1 MESFENLSGLE
12 SSRRPPGTGWPPRL
26 SSGADA
32 GLSDPYRGELFRS
45 ELRRAR
51 GSEAIAERAEGAA
64 RHSEKVAERR
74 SSRPNRERPDGPQA
88 QDTRPESRAKLER
101 ELEQRDD
108 AGLDQPA
115 GRTSDRPI
123 PKAPSA
129 GVTPVRPASTP
140 AAPEVSSPDL
150 SAAPSPTAASASA
163 AAVQGAGA
171 SVPSAVGPAAR
182 AATPGEPSAPPV
194 SSERAASR
202 AARTTHAPRTATPP
216 ETRQAAEVLEQLRAA
231 IKPGLRQAV
240 VRLAPDELGSV
251 TIRISVARKGLQ
263 GRIEAARPETLELL
277 ERHVPELRA
286 ALESAGIEVGELELS
301 LSAGDG
307 RADSEPRAAA
317 NRGPRRGAASKP
329 IEESA
334 PLESVHR
341 SLIADDAIDF
351 YA

>member
-32 GLSDPYRGELFRS
+32 GLGDPYRGELFRS

-64 RHSEKVAERR
+64 RHSDQVAERR
-74 SSRPNRERPDGPQA
+74 SSRPNRERPDGPREQA
-88 QDTRPESRAKLER
+88 SRPEPRARLQR
-101 ELEQRDD
+101 ELEQRED
-108 AGLDQPA
+108 AGLDQPT
-115 GRTSDRPI
+115 GRASDRP
-123 PKAPSA
+123 
-129 GVTPVRPASTP
+129 TPEVLSTGASPARPASTP
-140 AAPEVSSPDL
+140 AAPEVPSPDP
-150 SAAPSPTAASASA
+150 SAAPAPTA
-163 AAVQGAGA
+163 
-171 SVPSAVGPAAR
+171 PSAVAVHGGGAGVPGAAAPAGR
-182 AATPGEPSAPPV
+182 PATAGEPSAPPV
-194 SSERAASR
+194 TSERSAAR
-202 AARTTHAPRTATPP
+202 AARTTQASRTATPP
-216 ETRQAAEVLEQLRAA
+216 ETRRAAEVLEQLRAA

-240 VRLAPDELGSV
+240 VRLDPAELGSV

-307 RADSEPRAAA
+307 RKDSEAQAAA
-317 NRGPRRGAASKP
+317 TRGPRRGAASKP
-329 IEESA
+329 IEEAA

-341 SLIADDAIDF
+341 PRISDDAIDF